1 MEARTEVSES
11 SDGPARPKLQLPA
24 SCDPPPPNGSTKK
37 LVWIIFGGTG
47 HMGRSLVKSALS
59 HGDLVCSV
67 GRVFETPQEA
77 MDGIHENCLGLL
89 CDVRS
94 RESVNRVFR
103 HVMDKLGRVDVVAN
117 CSGYGVIGSCEDQ
130 DEHDL
135 RNQFETNFM
144 GTLHIIHATLPYFR
158 RQQAG
163 RYLIFS
169 STSGALGVPGL
180 GPYCASKYAVEGLI
194 EAMLYETDAFH
205 VKATLIE
212 PGLVRRDEPDS
223 GHSPLPTWGH
233 FFIKP
238 PSEHYST
245 ATSPA
250 LHAKRMVQWLGD
262 RQPTSAVKCAELVWQ
277 LGHCSYPP
285 LRLLLGSYA
294 IESIRDR
301 MRSVTEE
308 LEDWKH
314 LNFAIVP
321 DSDKEGAEE
330 MGGEANADF
339 FCAKH
344 ILRPRVVFSGIQPTG
359 VPHLGN
365 YLGALRQWVN
375 LQREEKPST
384 KLIYSIVDLHAIT
397 VPQQPEVLRQRKREV
412 LAALLAIGLDPE
424 RCTIFYQSSQ
434 RLIYHI
440 EQNNSKLIYI
450 AARATHVPVGHDQQQ
465 HLEFARECVTNF
477 NHAYGNHLV
486 PPSTIISPAQRI
498 MSLTEPTSKMSKS
511 HKAQRS
517 RILLTDTPEEIRS
530 KIGSAL
536 TDSTPGVSY
545 DPATRPGFS
554 NLLEIYSVFD
564 AQGRSPAQLAEVYAN
579 SSPKVFKEAVSDAL
593 IAGLHGIRDRY
604 LHLSANESHLEMIEK
619 EGARKAQQSA
629 QETMDIVK
637 SAVGL

>member
-1 MEARTEVSES
+1 MENRSES
-11 SDGPARPKLQLPA
+11 SEVPRPRLQLPA
-24 SCDPPPPNGSTKK
+24 SCDPPAPNGPTKQQ
-37 LVWIIFGGTG
+37 VWIIFGGTG

-67 GRVFETPQEA
+67 GRVFESRLEDMQS
-77 MDGIHENCLGLL
+77 IHDNCLGLL

-94 RESVNRVFR
+94 RESVSRVFQQA
-103 HVMDKLGRVDVVAN
+103 MDHFGRVDVVAN

-130 DEHDL
+130 DEHDV

-194 EAMLYETDAFH
+194 EALLYETDAFH

-223 GHSPLPTWGH
+223 DTNPLPTWGH
-233 FFIKP
+233 FSIKP
-238 PSEHYST
+238 PSEHYSN

-314 LNFAIVP
+314 LNFATVP
-321 DSDKEGAEE
+321 DSDLGNDDMEI
-330 MGGEANADF
+330 NAD
-339 FCAKH
+339 
-344 ILRPRVVFSGIQPTG
+344 S
-359 VPHLGN
+359 
-365 YLGALRQWVN
+365 
-375 LQREEKPST
+375 
-384 KLIYSIVDLHAIT
+384 
-397 VPQQPEVLRQRKREV
+397 
-412 LAALLAIGLDPE
+412 AA
-424 RCTIFYQSSQ
+424 
-434 RLIYHI
+434 
-440 EQNNSKLIYI
+440 
-450 AARATHVPVGHDQQQ
+450 
-465 HLEFARECVTNF
+465 
-477 NHAYGNHLV
+477 
-486 PPSTIISPAQRI
+486 
-498 MSLTEPTSKMSKS
+498 M
-511 HKAQRS
+511 
-517 RILLTDTPEEIRS
+517 
-530 KIGSAL
+530 
-536 TDSTPGVSY
+536 
-545 DPATRPGFS
+545 
-554 NLLEIYSVFD
+554 
-564 AQGRSPAQLAEVYAN
+564 
-579 SSPKVFKEAVSDAL
+579 
-593 IAGLHGIRDRY
+593 
-604 LHLSANESHLEMIEK
+604 
-619 EGARKAQQSA
+619 
-629 QETMDIVK
+629 
-637 SAVGL
+637 